1 MAAVGATTLPND
13 LLRSL
18 NGNGKIQI
26 DRLKI
31 SGLRIEN
38 LIINGH
44 ANNGR
49 IEIDPIEATLYEGNY
64 AGVVSVD
71 ATKQDSA
78 INIKTKLDGIE
89 IGPLLHD
96 KTGSNYLKGSG
107 SVGFDLTASGKSMDQ
122 LTRSARGN
130 SVITL
135 NTGVFT
141 GLTLQ
146 LYSRQLRKF

>member
-1 MAAVGATTLPND
+1 M
-13 LLRSL
+13 
-18 NGNGKIQI
+18 
-26 DRLKI
+26 
-31 SGLRIEN
+31 
-38 LIINGH
+38 
-44 ANNGR
+44 
-49 IEIDPIEATLYEGNY
+49 
-64 AGVVSVD
+64 VSVD

-122 LTRSARGN
+122 LIRSARGN

-135 NTGVFT
+135 NKGVFT
-141 GLTLQ
+141 GIDTPALLATAEKILECKCLQ
-146 LYSRQLRKF
+146 SPPKGGATKFERLNALAINNGRAHNDFYVEEGLSLRNKKNLIKSNCS